1 MARTTDFSAW
11 LAKFAVDF
19 DKQLS
24 VVLDD
29 ALSDDS
35 RLDQSVKYAL
45 LGKGKRIRPALCCLV
60 AGAGASNA
68 PNEAVMRTAMAIEAV
83 HTYSLVHDDL
93 PAMDDDC
100 LRRGRATVHVEFD
113 EATAILCGDALLTYA
128 FELLATVDVAAE
140 QRIELVRVLSQA
152 AGHNGMVMG
161 QHLDIDATS
170 QSLSFEALQNIHLLK
185 TTALIASAIEMGAVL
200 TGQNA
205 DKWREFGGHI
215 GMLFQVVDDILDATA
230 DSEQLG
236 KTAGKDDAAQKP
248 TAVSVLGLD
257 EAREFAAQLCAA
269 AEKGLQQ
276 LGVES
281 SNPLNQLPSFLLDR
295 SF

>member
-35 RLDQSVKYAL
+35 RLHQSVKYAL

-60 AGAGASNA
+60 AGAGA

-257 EAREFAAQLCAA
+257 EACEFAAQLCAA

>member
-1 MARTTDFSAW
+1 MATTTDFSTW

-19 DKQLS
+19 DKQLN
-24 VVLDD
+24 VVLNDE
-29 ALSDDS
+29 LSHDS
-35 RLDQSVKYAL
+35 RLHQSVKYAL
-45 LGKGKRIRPALCCLV
+45 LGKGKRIRPALCRLV
-60 AGAGASNA
+60 AGAGT
-68 PNEAVMRTAMAIEAV
+68 PVEAVMRTAMAIEAV

-100 LRRGRATVHVEFD
+100 LRRGRETVHVKFD

-128 FELLATVDVAAE
+128 FELLATADVDAE
-140 QRIELVRVLSQA
+140 QRIELVRILSQA
-152 AGHNGMVMG
+152 AGHNGMVLG

-170 QSLSFEALQNIHLLK
+170 QSISFDELQKIHLLK

-200 TGQNA
+200 AGQST
-205 DKWREFGGHI
+205 DKWREFGEQI

-269 AEKGLQQ
+269 AGNSLQR

-281 SNPLNQLPSFLLDR
+281 TNPLNQLPSFLLDR

>member
-1 MARTTDFSAW
+1 MATTTDFSAW

-24 VVLDD
+24 VVLNDE
-29 ALSDDS
+29 LSHDS
-35 RLDQSVKYAL
+35 RLHQSVKYAL

-60 AGAGASNA
+60 AGAGA
-68 PNEAVMRTAMAIEAV
+68 PNESVLRTAMAIEAV

-100 LRRGRATVHVEFD
+100 LRRGRETVHVKFD

-128 FELLATVDVAAE
+128 FELLATIAVDAE
-140 QRIELVRVLSQA
+140 QRIELVRILSQA
-152 AGHNGMVMG
+152 AGHNGMVLG
-161 QHLDIDATS
+161 QHIDIDATS
-170 QSLSFEALQNIHLLK
+170 QSISFEELQKIHRLK
-185 TTALIASAIEMGAVL
+185 TTALIASAIEMGAAL
-200 TGQNA
+200 TDQSTE
-205 DKWREFGGHI
+205 KWREFGEQI

-269 AEKGLQQ
+269 AENALQR

-281 SNPLNQLPSFLLDR
+281 TNPLNQLPSFLLDR

>member
-1 MARTTDFSAW
+1 
-11 LAKFAVDF
+11 
-19 DKQLS
+19 
-24 VVLDD
+24 
-29 ALSDDS
+29 
-35 RLDQSVKYAL
+35 
-45 LGKGKRIRPALCCLV
+45 
-60 AGAGASNA
+60 
-68 PNEAVMRTAMAIEAV
+68 
-83 HTYSLVHDDL
+83 
-93 PAMDDDC
+93 
-100 LRRGRATVHVEFD
+100 
-113 EATAILCGDALLTYA
+113 
-128 FELLATVDVAAE
+128 
-140 QRIELVRVLSQA
+140 
-152 AGHNGMVMG
+152 VMG

-170 QSLSFEALQNIHLLK
+170 QSISFEALQNIHLLK

-200 TGQNA
+200 TGQNV
-205 DKWREFGGHI
+205 DKWREFGEHI

>member
-1 MARTTDFSAW
+1 MARTTDFSIW
-11 LAKFAVDF
+11 LAKFAADF
-19 DKQLS
+19 DKQLN
-24 VVLDD
+24 VVLGDE
-29 ALSDDS
+29 LSHDS
-35 RLDQSVKYAL
+35 RLHQAVKYAL

-60 AGAGASNA
+60 AGNGAS
-68 PNEAVMRTAMAIEAV
+68 NEAVMRTAMAIEAV

-100 LRRGRATVHVEFD
+100 LRRGRATVHVQFD

-128 FELLATVDVAAE
+128 FELLATVDVDAE
-140 QRIELVRVLSQA
+140 QRIELVRVLSQS
-152 AGHNGMVMG
+152 AGHSGMVLG

-170 QSLSFEALQNIHLLK
+170 QSISFEALQDIHLLK
-185 TTALIASAIEMGAVL
+185 TTELIASAIEMGSVL
-200 TGQNA
+200 TGQNT
-205 DKWREFGGHI
+205 DKWRKFGEQI

-269 AEKGLQQ
+269 AENGLQQ

-281 SNPLNQLPSFLLDR
+281 TNPLNQLPSFLLDR

>member
-35 RLDQSVKYAL
+35 RLHQSVKYAL

-60 AGAGASNA
+60 AGAGAS
-68 PNEAVMRTAMAIEAV
+68 NEAVMRTAMAIEAV

-257 EAREFAAQLCAA
+257 EAREFAAQQCAA
-269 AEKGLQQ
+269 AEKGLRQ

>member
-35 RLDQSVKYAL
+35 RLHQSVKYAL

-60 AGAGASNA
+60 AGAGAS
-68 PNEAVMRTAMAIEAV
+68 NEAVMRTAMAIEAV

-257 EAREFAAQLCAA
+257 EAREFAAQQCAA

>member
-1 MARTTDFSAW
+1 MARTTDFSTW

-35 RLDQSVKYAL
+35 RLHQSVKYAL

-60 AGAGASNA
+60 ADAGAQ
-68 PNEAVMRTAMAIEAV
+68 NEAVMRTAMAIEAV

-161 QHLDIDATS
+161 QHLDIEATS
-170 QSLSFEALQNIHLLK
+170 QSIPFEALQDIHLLK

>member
-1 MARTTDFSAW
+1 MARTTDFSTW
-11 LAKFAVDF
+11 LAKFAADF
-19 DKQLS
+19 DKQLN
-24 VVLDD
+24 VVLGDE
-29 ALSDDS
+29 LSHDS
-35 RLDQSVKYAL
+35 RLHQAVKYAL

-60 AGAGASNA
+60 ASNGA

-100 LRRGRATVHVEFD
+100 LRRGRATVHVQFD

-128 FELLATVDVAAE
+128 FELLATVDVDAE
-140 QRIELVRVLSQA
+140 QRIELVRVLSQS
-152 AGHNGMVMG
+152 AGHNGMVLG

-170 QSLSFEALQNIHLLK
+170 QSISFEELQNIHLLK
-185 TTALIASAIEMGAVL
+185 TTELIASAIEMGSVL
-200 TGQNA
+200 AGQNT
-205 DKWREFGGHI
+205 DKWRKFGEKI
-215 GMLFQVVDDILDATA
+215 GMLFQVVDDILDVTA

-257 EAREFAAQLCAA
+257 EAREFAAQLCAT
-269 AEKGLQQ
+269 AENGLQQ

-281 SNPLNQLPSFLLDR
+281 TNPLNQLPSFLLDR

>member
-35 RLDQSVKYAL
+35 RLHQSVKYAL

-60 AGAGASNA
+60 ADTGGQ
-68 PNEAVMRTAMAIEAV
+68 NEAVMRTAMAIEAV

-100 LRRGRATVHVEFD
+100 LRRGRATVHVEFG

-128 FELLATVDVAAE
+128 FELLATADVAAE

-152 AGHNGMVMG
+152 VGHNGMVMG
-161 QHLDIDATS
+161 QHLDVDATS

-200 TGQNA
+200 TGQNT

-248 TAVSVLGLD
+248 TAVSVLGLGK
-257 EAREFAAQLCAA
+257 AREFAAQLCAA

-276 LGVES
+276 LDLES

>member
-1 MARTTDFSAW
+1 MVTTTDFSSW

-24 VVLDD
+24 VVLND

-35 RLDQSVKYAL
+35 RLHQSVKYAL

-60 AGAGASNA
+60 AGAGA

-100 LRRGRATVHVEFD
+100 LRRGRATVHVQFD

-170 QSLSFEALQNIHLLK
+170 QSISFEALQNIHLLK

-200 TGQNA
+200 TGQNT
-205 DKWREFGGHI
+205 DKWREFGEHI

-276 LGVES
+276 LSVES

-295 SF
+295 GF

>member
-1 MARTTDFSAW
+1 MARTTDFSTW
-11 LAKFAVDF
+11 LAKFAADF
-19 DKQLS
+19 DKQLN
-24 VVLDD
+24 VVLGDE
-29 ALSDDS
+29 LSHDS
-35 RLDQSVKYAL
+35 RLHQAVKYAL

-60 AGAGASNA
+60 AGNGAS
-68 PNEAVMRTAMAIEAV
+68 NEAVMRTAMAIEAV

-100 LRRGRATVHVEFD
+100 LRRGRATVHVQFD

-128 FELLATVDVAAE
+128 FELLATVDVDAE
-140 QRIELVRVLSQA
+140 QRIELVRVLSQS
-152 AGHNGMVMG
+152 AGHSGMVLG

-170 QSLSFEALQNIHLLK
+170 QSISFEELENIHLLK
-185 TTALIASAIEMGAVL
+185 TTELIASAIEMGSVL
-200 TGQNA
+200 AGQNT
-205 DKWREFGGHI
+205 DKWRKFGEKI

-269 AEKGLQQ
+269 AENGLQQ

-281 SNPLNQLPSFLLDR
+281 TNPLNQLPSFLLDR

>member
-1 MARTTDFSAW
+1 MATTTDFSAW

-24 VVLDD
+24 VVLND

-35 RLDQSVKYAL
+35 GLHQSVK
-45 LGKGKRIRPALCCLV
+45 
-60 AGAGASNA
+60 
-68 PNEAVMRTAMAIEAV
+68 
-83 HTYSLVHDDL
+83 
-93 PAMDDDC
+93 
-100 LRRGRATVHVEFD
+100 
-113 EATAILCGDALLTYA
+113 
-128 FELLATVDVAAE
+128 LLATVDVTAE
-140 QRIELVRVLSQA
+140 QRIELVRILSQA
-152 AGHNGMVMG
+152 AGHNGMVLG
-161 QHLDIDATS
+161 QHLDIAATS
-170 QSLSFEALQNIHLLK
+170 QSISFEALQNIHLLK

-200 TGQNA
+200 TGQNT
-205 DKWREFGGHI
+205 DKWREFGEHI

-248 TAVSVLGLD
+248 TAVSVLGRD

-269 AEKGLQQ
+269 AENGLQQ
-276 LGVES
+276 LDVES
-281 SNPLNQLPSFLLDR
+281 TNLLNQLPSFLLDR

>member
-1 MARTTDFSAW
+1 MATTTDFSAW

-24 VVLDD
+24 VVLND

-35 RLDQSVKYAL
+35 RLHQSVKYAL
-45 LGKGKRIRPALCCLV
+45 LGKGKRIRPALCRLV
-60 AGAGASNA
+60 AGAGA

-83 HTYSLVHDDL
+83 HAYSLVHDDL

-100 LRRGRATVHVEFD
+100 LRRGRATVHVQFD

-170 QSLSFEALQNIHLLK
+170 QSISFEALQNIHLLK

-200 TGQNA
+200 TGQNT
-205 DKWREFGGHI
+205 DKWREFGEQI

-236 KTAGKDDAAQKP
+236 KTAGKDDAAQKT

-269 AEKGLQQ
+269 AENGLQQ
-276 LGVES
+276 LNVES
-281 SNPLNQLPSFLLDR
+281 TNPLNQLPSFLLDR

>member
-1 MARTTDFSAW
+1 MARTTNFSTW
-11 LAKFAVDF
+11 LAKFAADF
-19 DKQLS
+19 DKQLN
-24 VVLDD
+24 VVLGDE
-29 ALSDDS
+29 LSHDS
-35 RLDQSVKYAL
+35 RLHQAVKYAL

-60 AGAGASNA
+60 AGNGA

-100 LRRGRATVHVEFD
+100 LRRGRATVHVQFD

-128 FELLATVDVAAE
+128 FELLATVDVDAKH
-140 QRIELVRVLSQA
+140 RIELVRVLSQS
-152 AGHNGMVMG
+152 AGHNGMVLG
-161 QHLDIDATS
+161 QHLDIAATS
-170 QSLSFEALQNIHLLK
+170 QFISFKALQNIHILK
-185 TTALIASAIEMGAVL
+185 TTELMAAAIEMGSVL
-200 TGQNA
+200 AGQNT
-205 DKWREFGGHI
+205 DNWRKFGEQI

-269 AEKGLQQ
+269 AENGLQR

-281 SNPLNQLPSFLLDR
+281 TNPLNQLPSFLLDR